1 MEQAALLALL
11 DHHAVAVPA
20 GTQPSYHEL
29 GEASYGSLPLAG
41 SKACLEQCIHRDC
54 IGRYRSPL
62 HRRKRVQSPLGVLT
76 LLASADQGAKIHH
89 VRLRVLS
96 VRCQKNR
103 CDPLELLSPLEGT
116 DQGVEDDHVEQS
128 ALLLEGLKHLQGLL
142 GLLAFLACADQG
154 AVGYHSGHHALTLH
168 CPEYLEGLHRLLALF
183 AGADPAG
190 VFPPSEFVGAYW

>member
-1 MEQAALLALL
+1 M
-11 DHHAVAVPA
+11 
-20 GTQPSYHEL
+20 
-29 GEASYGSLPLAG
+29 
-41 SKACLEQCIHRDC
+41 
-54 IGRYRSPL
+54 
-62 HRRKRVQSPLGVLT
+62 
-76 LLASADQGAKIHH
+76 
-89 VRLRVLS
+89 LS